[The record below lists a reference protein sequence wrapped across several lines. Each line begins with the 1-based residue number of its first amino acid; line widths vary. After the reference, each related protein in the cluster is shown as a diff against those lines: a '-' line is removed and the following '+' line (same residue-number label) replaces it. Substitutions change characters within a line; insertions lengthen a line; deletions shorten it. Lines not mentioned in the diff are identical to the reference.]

1 MCLCPTHNQ
10 IETTKIHDFS
20 PTHQASL
27 HCTILN
33 LQIGTRTVIHAT
45 PYEYIA
51 RVKSTFNGF
60 GYDFHY
66 LLPSIFNISL
76 QLQFF
81 FYPHKISENIG
92 SLSSLLLFNLYL
104 IKLLLRHPR
113 HSKRVAH
120 RIQTKHLILYKP
132 ATILLV

>member
-1 MCLCPTHNQ
+1 MCLCPTHTQ

-33 LQIGTRTVIHAT
+33 LQKGTRTVIHAT

-66 LLPSIFNISL
+66 LLHLFQHFTPTTN
-76 QLQFF
+76 FF
-81 FYPHKISENIG
+81 LP
-92 SLSSLLLFNLYL
+92 
-104 IKLLLRHPR
+104 
-113 HSKRVAH
+113 
-120 RIQTKHLILYKP
+120 T
-132 ATILLV
+132 